1 MASTFEGDGVRV
13 LLTCSCSALSPA
25 ARLYFCRHCIKLRC
39 PLCVS
44 HEVDS
49 YYCPN
54 CLENMPSAE
63 AKVKKNRCANCFD
76 CPSCGNTLSTRA
88 TAVAIQSDKGG
99 DDSKATQAKKVYYLA
114 CGFCRWSSRDIG
126 IEDKS
131 VASGAWQEQESPAAK
146 RVNTLVEYYR
156 QLAQKEKVEREKKKL
171 TKRRN
176 YMHLSFTPRK
186 DKFGLSSLTRRKSSL
201 SYLTANYNTKGKEIA
216 DDVFSLK
223 NPSEAV
229 EEVETLPEEF
239 YNKPLILEKV
249 PHLTQRLCQ
258 PDFQPGAIGDLH
270 PRHKHLLAKRSQ
282 RCRQCEHNLSKPE
295 FNPSSIKFKIQLGAV
310 HYVPMLRISN
320 VSVLKFGKEAQVTLS
335 LTNPVENLLKV
346 TLLKIDQDEKDTAK
360 ENDAQDKENKKDQN
374 ADKKDEEKE
383 KESKKENEEEKD
395 KDKDEKKEEQEQ
407 KEKSEAEQEKAAEKD
422 NKKDGSHVGVPV
434 SKKPDRSMDNS
445 CESRSFVST
454 AEVILPTFPLM
465 LGARDEA
472 AEFDEMDSGTPA
484 EMFNDDPRVVVNRQA
499 NKLWFLVKVVPQKT
513 LGDVKFSMI
522 MQYDYKHI
530 ATALVRGG
538 QESEEQIV
546 TLKHKLH
553 INLGPVDSES

>member
-1 MASTFEGDGVRV
+1 MASPFEGDGTRV
-13 LLTCSCSALSPA
+13 LLTCSCSALSPV
-25 ARLYFCRHCIKLRC
+25 ARLYFCRHCIQLRC

-88 TAVAIQSDKGG
+88 TAVAIPSDKTP
-99 DDSKATQAKKVYYLA
+99 DSKATQAKKVYYLA
-114 CGFCRWSSRDIG
+114 CGFCRWSSRDVG

-176 YMHLSFTPRK
+176 YMHLSDR
-186 DKFGLSSLTRRKSSL
+186 FGLSSLTRRKSSL
-201 SYLTANYNTKGKEIA
+201 SYLTASLSPKGKEMV
-216 DDVFSLK
+216 DEEVKLK

-229 EEVETLPEEF
+229 EEVEILAEEF

-249 PHLTQRLCQ
+249 PHLPQRLCQ
-258 PDFQPGAIGDLH
+258 PDFQPGTIADLH
-270 PRHKHLLAKRSQ
+270 PKHKHLLAKRSQ

-310 HYVPMLRISN
+310 HYLPMLKISN
-320 VSVLKFGKEAQVTLS
+320 VPVLKFGKEAQVTLS

-346 TLLKIDQDEKDTAK
+346 ILFKLEDTKETAK
-360 ENDAQDKENKKDQN
+360 DKEGEGNNKQDQSVDKN
-374 ADKKDEEKE
+374 DSDNGGQEKKIEADKGKKDEEKG
-383 KESKKENEEEKD
+383 
-395 KDKDEKKEEQEQ
+395 KDEQ
-407 KEKSEAEQEKAAEKD
+407 KGAEQEEKEKVGEEKEKPVEDKKQD
-422 NKKDGSHVGVPV
+422 NSVDVTI

-445 CESRSFVST
+445 CQSRSFVPT
-454 AEVILPTFPLM
+454 AEIVLPTFPLM

-472 AEFDEMDSGTPA
+472 AEFDEMDATTPA

-499 NKLWFLVKVVPQKT
+499 NKLWFLIKVSPRATV
-513 LGDVKFSMI
+513 GDVKFSMI
-522 MQYDYKHI
+522 MQYDYKHT
-530 ATALVRGG
+530 ATALVRGS

-553 INLGPVDSES
+553 INLGPVQSES

>member
-1 MASTFEGDGVRV
+1 MASTFFGDSSHV

-131 VASGAWQEQESPAAK
+131 VASGAWQEQDSPAAK

-156 QLAQKEKVEREKKKL
+156 QLAQKEKMEREKNKL

-176 YMHLSFTPRK
+176 YMHLSFTPTRK

-201 SYLTANYNTKGKEIA
+201 SYLTASFSPKGKEMA
-216 DDVFSLK
+216 DEAFSLR
-223 NPSEAV
+223 NPSVAV

-239 YNKPLILEKV
+239 YNKPLILENV
-249 PHLTQRLCQ
+249 PHLSQRLCQ

-282 RCRQCEHNLSKPE
+282 RCRECEHNLSKPE

-310 HYVPMLRISN
+310 YYVPMLRISN
-320 VSVLKFGKEAQVTLS
+320 VPVLRFGKEAQVTLS

-346 TLLKIDQDEKDTAK
+346 TLLKFEQDQKDTAK
-360 ENDAQDKENKKDQN
+360 DDDAQDKENKPDQN
-374 ADKKDEEKE
+374 VDNSDNKTE
-383 KESKKENEEEKD
+383 
-395 KDKDEKKEEQEQ
+395 KEEQKKMKKKKRKMRR
-407 KEKSEAEQEKAAEKD
+407 KEKMK
-422 NKKDGSHVGVPV
+422 
-434 SKKPDRSMDNS
+434 
-445 CESRSFVST
+445 
-454 AEVILPTFPLM
+454 
-465 LGARDEA
+465 
-472 AEFDEMDSGTPA
+472 
-484 EMFNDDPRVVVNRQA
+484 
-499 NKLWFLVKVVPQKT
+499 
-513 LGDVKFSMI
+513 
-522 MQYDYKHI
+522 
-530 ATALVRGG
+530 
-538 QESEEQIV
+538 
-546 TLKHKLH
+546 
-553 INLGPVDSES
+553 

>member
-1 MASTFEGDGVRV
+1 MASPCFGDGVRV
-13 LLTCSCSALSPA
+13 LLTCSCSALSPPS
-25 ARLYFCRHCIKLRC
+25 RLYFCRHCIKLRC

-88 TAVAIQSDKGG
+88 TAVAIQSDKSG
-99 DDSKATQAKKVYYLA
+99 DDGKATQAKKVYYLA
-114 CGFCRWSSRDIG
+114 CGFCRWSSRDVG

-156 QLAQKEKVEREKKKL
+156 QLATKEKVEREKKKL

-176 YMHLSFTPRK
+176 YMHIS
-186 DKFGLSSLTRRKSSL
+186 DKFNLSSLTRRKSSL
-201 SYLTANYNTKGKEIA
+201 SYLTSFSSKGKEMV
-216 DDVFSLK
+216 DEEVVLK

-229 EEVETLPEEF
+229 EEVETLAEEF
-239 YNKPLILEKV
+239 YNKTLILEKV
-249 PHLTQRLCQ
+249 PNLQQRLCQ
-258 PDFQPGAIGDLH
+258 PDFQPETLADLH

-310 HYVPMLRISN
+310 HYLPMLRISN
-320 VSVLKFGKEAQVTLS
+320 VPALKFGKEAQVTLS
-335 LTNPVENLLKV
+335 FTNPVENLLKV
-346 TLLKIDQDEKDTAK
+346 TLLNIEEDEKDAV
-360 ENDAQDKENKKDQN
+360 A
-374 ADKKDEEKE
+374 EKE
-383 KESKKENEEEKD
+383 KEKQDEGNDEGADSKMEEGKKDDTEKTKEDGAKDKEEKNVD
-395 KDKDEKKEEQEQ
+395 DEGKKKEEG
-407 KEKSEAEQEKAAEKD
+407 SEKAAD
-422 NKKDGSHVGVPV
+422 DKKQESSVGVMGINR
-434 SKKPDRSMDNS
+434 KFDRIIDNS
-445 CESRSFVST
+445 CEGRSFVPT
-454 AEVILPTFPLM
+454 AQVTLPTYPLM

-472 AEFDEMDSGTPA
+472 AEFDEMDSSTSA
-484 EMFNDDPRVVVNRQA
+484 EMFNDDPRFVVNRQA
-499 NKLWFLVKVVPQKT
+499 NKLWFRVKVMPKKP

-522 MQYDYKHI
+522 MQYDYKHT
-530 ATALVRGG
+530 ATALVRGS

-546 TLKHKLH
+546 TLKHIMH
-553 INLGPVDSES
+553 INLGPVQSEA